1 MCEKLQSDMCK
12 DDLIEFFLSKV
23 LSLEKDVKKLQSVG
37 KEGR

>member
-1 MCEKLQSDMCK
+1 MCEKLQSDICK
-12 DDLIEFFLSKV
+12 DDLFECFMAKV